1 MSTPG
6 KKEDNPFS
14 FTNIFAEDTPP
25 APKPKAKKKVCNRYF
40 ETSRLRCYPGLCV
53 GIRCVRLAEDR
64 SSLTTACHLT
74 CGRTTVA
81 VEISLQN
88 GSLKW
93 CSRNSCAM
101 AFFARASCLV
111 PRSN

>member
-40 ETSRLRCYPGLCV
+40 ETSRLRCYPGL
-53 GIRCVRLAEDR
+53 RRH
-64 SSLTTACHLT
+64 SLCTLGGGQKQSHN
-74 CGRTTVA
+74 
-81 VEISLQN
+81 SLPPHVWPN
-88 GSLKW
+88 HGS
-93 CSRNSCAM
+93 C
-101 AFFARASCLV
+101 
-111 PRSN
+111 